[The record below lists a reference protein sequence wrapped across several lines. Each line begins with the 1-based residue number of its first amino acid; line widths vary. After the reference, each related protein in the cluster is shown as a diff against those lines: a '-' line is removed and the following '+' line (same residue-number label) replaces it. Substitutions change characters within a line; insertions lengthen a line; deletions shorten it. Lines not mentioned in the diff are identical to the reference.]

1 MAFGRDDRAL
11 PLSGKERILGIDEA
25 GRGAV
30 IGPLVICGAVCR
42 ADQSDEL
49 VRIGTKDSKLYTRKG
64 REQAAERIGEVLE
77 SSVLVVYSPAEIDS
91 AVRCRQLNVLEAT
104 GMAKIVNS
112 VQPEVA
118 YIDALGRMSP
128 RRYTSGHGIRGFHQ
142 LLRELV
148 CTKTR
153 LIIEYDA
160 DERYPIVSA
169 ASVLAKVARDRL
181 IRDLS
186 EKYGEPVG
194 SGYSDRKTLD
204 FIVRYYQAHRC
215 FPDDM
220 RMNWKTRRKLLSLL
234 TQKKLDDFPIERR
247 SCRGEGE

>member
-1 MAFGRDDRAL
+1 MAFGRDERAL
-11 PLSGKERILGIDEA
+11 PLSGQERILGIDEA

-77 SSVLVVYSPAEIDS
+77 GSVLVVYSPAEIDS

-104 GMAKIVNS
+104 GMAEIVNS
-112 VQPEVA
+112 ACPDVA
-118 YIDALGRMSP
+118 YIDALGRLSP
-128 RRYTSGHGIRGFHQ
+128 RRFTSGPGIRSFRQ

-153 LIIEYDA
+153 LVIENDA
-160 DERYPIVSA
+160 DERYPVVAA
-169 ASVLAKVARDRL
+169 ASVLAKVTRDRL

-194 SGYSDRKTLD
+194 SGYSDQKTLD
-204 FIVRYYQAHRC
+204 FIVRYYRAHRC

-220 RMNWKTRRKLLSLL
+220 RMNWKTRGKLLSQL
-234 TQKKLDDFPIERR
+234 TQKKLDDFSIELQ
-247 SCRGEGE
+247 SCGGE